1 MKGELLSTYLLFTIS
16 ADRFLARLTSG
27 SYYFLELV
35 NKSINEFGGK
45 RAIVLTRRPEITVTY
60 V

>member
-1 MKGELLSTYLLFTIS
+1 MKGELLPTYLLFTIS

-27 SYYFLELV
+27 SYHFLELV

-45 RAIVLTRRPEITVTY
+45 RAIVLTGRPEITVTY